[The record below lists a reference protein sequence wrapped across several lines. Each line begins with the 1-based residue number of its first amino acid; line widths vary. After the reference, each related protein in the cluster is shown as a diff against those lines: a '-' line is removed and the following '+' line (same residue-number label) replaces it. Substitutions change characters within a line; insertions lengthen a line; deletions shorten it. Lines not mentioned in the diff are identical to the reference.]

1 MGKQHRGIP
10 GISIKVIYFF
20 LLIAI
25 APLVLTAG
33 SFVNMALA
41 GVCQDDDSGPL
52 FVCET
57 LREGKYI
64 AICAKE
70 EVPGRQW
77 SAVQY
82 QFGKEGHPEM
92 VFPDDPADGSKFLLF
107 SHELSGGW
115 YRVSV
120 RFRVGDFGY
129 KVYSH
134 ARGEREGDAGVLVT
148 DRKGKTIA
156 DIKCAE
162 RPYMFP
168 SYLQRA
174 LSCDVKNP
182 HGKAACNDRPYK
194 NER

>member
-1 MGKQHRGIP
+1 MRLNEQYRDNPKAPGAFIRFLRIVIMSVVLSGGLALNIAFAGI
-10 GISIKVIYFF
+10 
-20 LLIAI
+20 
-25 APLVLTAG
+25 
-33 SFVNMALA
+33 
-41 GVCQDDDSGPL
+41 CQDEDYGPL
-52 FVCET
+52 FTCET
-57 LREGKYI
+57 EREGKHI
-64 AICAKE
+64 SICAKE
-70 EVPGRQW
+70 EAAGEKW

-92 VFPDDPADGSKFLLF
+92 VFPSDPEKGSTSLFF

-120 RFRVGDFGY
+120 RFRVGNYSY

-148 DRKGKTIA
+148 DQRGKTIA

-174 LSCDVKNP
+174 LSCDIKNP
-182 HGKAACNDRPYK
+182 HGKAACNDRPYRK
-194 NER
+194 